1 MEGAQRQLVASFLAM
16 ESPTSIL
23 RLVREIGNGSV
34 STMVQDFFNE
44 FCLKNSVV
52 VKFPPSRGYMSNVLK
67 LLILAAESD
76 QQEVLDEF
84 YDQHVAFLHSSEN
97 SGQSALE
104 GFHHFTQRCHKSY
117 LYSFSDDAIVKLA
130 NYLGEHQASKF
141 KDLVLTIQVSSN
153 MLEGSTGCYAWPA
166 GIFLSEFILANPAI
180 FSGRLCL
187 EVGAGAGLSTICLG
201 LLNASKVIATDGN
214 RSTLANLK
222 HNVAINATL
231 LEEPTSVE
239 LHELLWESASEKAV
253 KGFGAEIIVGADL
266 IYDVSCIPYLVR
278 LLAMLLSRGM
288 KHESS
293 CQGKNSSAYGHEYIS
308 HTDVVPPIAYIATVI
323 RNVETMDIFVS
334 SACQAGL
341 LVEDVTDTMRPP
353 IFLPQITGIDRTR
366 RHAKLGDSSSGSGWR
381 LEPVPDKQASPP
393 QMPSVDFEPEGDC
406 R

>member
-1 MEGAQRQLVASFLAM
+1 MCFPSIRVPVCDKAMSFSVIEMEGAQRQLVASFLAM

-84 YDQHVAFLHSSEN
+84 YDQHVAFLHSSEVLCMACRDF
-97 SGQSALE
+97 SFRVHTCQSCHFFRTALP
-104 GFHHFTQRCHKSY
+104 R
-117 LYSFSDDAIVKLA
+117 
-130 NYLGEHQASKF
+130 
-141 KDLVLTIQVSSN
+141 
-153 MLEGSTGCYAWPA
+153 
-166 GIFLSEFILANPAI
+166 
-180 FSGRLCL
+180 
-187 EVGAGAGLSTICLG
+187 GAGLSTICLG

-353 IFLPQITGIDRTR
+353 IFLPQITGIDRSAIRLDRVTR
-366 RHAKLGDSSSGSGWR
+366 K
-381 LEPVPDKQASPP
+381 
-393 QMPSVDFEPEGDC
+393 PS
-406 R
+406 